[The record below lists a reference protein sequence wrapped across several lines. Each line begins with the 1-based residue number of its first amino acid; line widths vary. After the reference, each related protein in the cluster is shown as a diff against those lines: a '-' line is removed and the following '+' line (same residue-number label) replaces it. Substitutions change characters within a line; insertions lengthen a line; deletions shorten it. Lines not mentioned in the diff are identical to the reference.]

1 MSLVRFAR
9 QRGDILKPYG
19 QLDVLLLYAIVADKI
34 GPYLEGREIAS
45 RIWLP
50 GKGGGRP
57 YIIKR
62 GSKDEPLYAK
72 ELADAVTP
80 EFLETRAEEEKLS
93 RAEAD
98 LTPVQRTVWRYFV
111 PRKLI
116 NFFYATNTEAPSGR
130 IDRIFLDLDRGQD
143 VTAAEAH
150 AATNLLLELIRS
162 DAELMDL
169 TGGKWPFTYW
179 TGNSFHVILL
189 LKDAQP
195 HSFYD
200 ANFRY
205 GTGNPEGSFTGRWAK
220 QINKSVDFEVA
231 GGHEKKK
238 SRLIIDPS
246 QTPPG
251 KLCRVPLGSIHV
263 RDPETIDGFSIP
275 VTNRMLKRKNLTE
288 TLVNLQA
295 TDLLSELNK
304 LAARVPEPVS

>member
-9 QRGDILKPYG
+9 QREDVLKPYG
-19 QLDVLLLYAIVADKI
+19 QTDVLLLYAIIADKL
-34 GPYLEGREIAS
+34 GPYLAGREIAT

-50 GKGGGRP
+50 NKGGGRP

-80 EFLETRAEEEKLS
+80 EFLKIREEEEKLS
-93 RAEAD
+93 RAEDD
-98 LTPVQRTVWRYFV
+98 LTPVQRKVWRYFV

-116 NFFYATNTEAPSGR
+116 NFFYATNTEDPSGS
-130 IDRIFLDLDRGQD
+130 IDRVFLDLDRGQGVSAAQAHE
-143 VTAAEAH
+143 VTV
-150 AATNLLLELIRS
+150 LLLELIRS
-162 DAELMDL
+162 DDELMDL
-169 TGGKWPFTYW
+169 TGGKWPFTSW
-179 TGNSFHVILL
+179 TGNSFHVMLL

-200 ANFRY
+200 TKFKY
-205 GTGNPEGSFTGRWAK
+205 SSGNPEGSFTGRWAR
-220 QINKSVDFEVA
+220 QITDSVDFEVA
-231 GGHEKKK
+231 GGHEKKEN
-238 SRLIIDPS
+238 RLNIDPS

-263 RDPETIDGFSIP
+263 SDPETIDGFSIP

-295 TDLLSELNK
+295 KDILSEINK
-304 LAARVPEPVS
+304 LAARVPEPV

>member
-9 QRGDILKPYG
+9 QRDDILKPYG
-19 QLDVLLLYAIVADKI
+19 QIDVLLLYAIVAEKI
-34 GPYLEGREIAS
+34 GPYLAGREIAS

-62 GSKDEPLYAK
+62 GSKDEPLYVN

-80 EFLETRAEEEKLS
+80 EFLKLREEEKKLS
-93 RAEAD
+93 RAEEE
-98 LTPVQRTVWRYFV
+98 LTPVQRKVWHYFV
-111 PRKLI
+111 PRKLV
-116 NFFYATNTEAPSGR
+116 NFFYATNTEDPSGD
-130 IDRIFLDLDRGQD
+130 IDRVFLDLDRGQG
-143 VTAAEAH
+143 VTAAQAQ
-150 AATNLLLELIRS
+150 AATVMLLELIRS
-162 DAELMDL
+162 DDELMDL

-179 TGNSFHVILL
+179 TGNSFHVILR

-200 ANFRY
+200 KKFKY
-205 GTGNPEGSFTGRWAK
+205 STSDPEGSFTGRWAK
-220 QINKSVDFEVA
+220 QLTKNVDCEVA
-231 GGHEKKK
+231 GGHEKKEN
-238 SRLIIDPS
+238 RLNIDPS

-263 RDPETIDGFSIP
+263 SDPETIDGFSIP

-288 TLVNLQA
+288 TLVHLQA
-295 TDLLSELNK
+295 KDILSEINK
-304 LAARVPEPVS
+304 LAARVPEPG